1 MMHYTS
7 FKLRP
12 KHFLSFTGLKVEEFD
27 RLVLDIRNDWVEQ
40 RLNRLENNNPNRLRK
55 IGGGRK
61 QIIDTLEDQLL
72 LTLLW
77 TKLYSSY
84 LLLEYL
90 FGVYESTAFRIIQK
104 TLLLPQD
111 RFVFQDPRK
120 SGRKKITTLEELRKL
135 IPDLDDILM
144 DATEQPIPRPEKKR
158 KRVKYHSGK
167 KKRFTLK
174 TQIATAKQ
182 GFILHPSRASP
193 GRQHDYK
200 VFKASILPQII
211 PKGSRLYGDSGYQ
224 GIQKDFPELH
234 SVIPFKRTRS
244 HKKLTRSEQIQNTK
258 QRKIRIRVEHAFS
271 RLKKYRVLSETYR
284 HSLQNYD
291 TTFRFVANIV
301 NFRML
306 QRVQAA

>member
-1 MMHYTS
+1 MHYTS

-27 RLVLDIRNDWVEQ
+27 RLVLDIHNDWVEQ

-61 QIIDTLEDQLL
+61 QILDTLEDQLL

-90 FGVYESTAFRIIQK
+90 FGVDESTAFRIIQK

-174 TQIATAKQ
+174 TQIATTKQ
-182 GFILHPSRASP
+182 GFILHLSRASP

-200 VFKASILPQII
+200 VFKASILPKII

-244 HKKLTRSEQIQNTK
+244 HKKLTRSEKIQNTK

-284 HSLQNYD
+284 HSLRNYD

>member
-1 MMHYTS
+1 MHYTS

-27 RLVLDIRNDWVEQ
+27 RLVRDIRNEWIKQ
-40 RLNRLENNNPNRLRK
+40 RLLRLTENNPHRIRK

-61 QIIDTLEDQLL
+61 QVLDTLEDQLL

-90 FGVYESTAFRIIQK
+90 FGVDESTAFRIIRR
-104 TLLLPQD
+104 TLLLLQD

-120 SGRKKITTLEELRKL
+120 SGRKKITTLEELRQL
-135 IPDLDDILM
+135 IPDLDDILV

-158 KRVKYHSGK
+158 KRQKYHSGK

-174 TQIATAKQ
+174 TQLATTQQ
-182 GFILHPSRASP
+182 GFIIHLSRASP

-200 VFKASILPQII
+200 IFKASVLPKII
-211 PKGSRLYGDSGYQ
+211 PRDSRLYGDSGYQ
-224 GIQKDFPELH
+224 GIRKDFPQLH
-234 SVIPFKRTRS
+234 SVIPFKRTRN
-244 HKKLTRSEQIQNTK
+244 HKELTRSEKIRNTK
-258 QRKIRIRVEHAFS
+258 QRKIRVKVEHTLS

-291 TTFRFVANIV
+291 QTFRFVANLV

-306 QRVQAA
+306 QRLQTV

>member
-1 MMHYTS
+1 MCYTS

-27 RLVLDIRNDWVEQ
+27 RLVADIRNEWIKQ
-40 RLNRLENNNPNRLRK
+40 RLARLTENNPHRK
-55 IGGGRK
+55 RKLGGGRK
-61 QIIDTLEDQLL
+61 QVLDTLEDQLL

-90 FGVYESTAFRIIQK
+90 FGVDESTVFRIIRR
-104 TLLLPQD
+104 TLLLLQD

-135 IPDLDDILM
+135 IPDLDDILV

-158 KRVKYHSGK
+158 KRSQYHSGK
-167 KKRFTLK
+167 KKRFTVK
-174 TQIATAKQ
+174 TQLATTRQ
-182 GFILHPSRASP
+182 GFIVHLSRASP

-200 VFKASILPQII
+200 LFKASVLPKII
-211 PKGSRLYGDSGYQ
+211 PKDSRLYGDSGYQ
-224 GIQKDFPELH
+224 GIQKDFSQLH
-234 SVIPFKRTRS
+234 SVIPSKRTRN
-244 HKKLTRSEQIQNTK
+244 HQELTRSEKIQNTK
-258 QRKIRIRVEHAFS
+258 QRRIRVKIEHALS
-271 RLKKYRVLSETYR
+271 RLKKYRVLAETYR

-291 TTFRFVANIV
+291 QTFRFVANIV

-306 QRVQAA
+306 QRLQAV

>member
-1 MMHYTS
+1 MHYTS

-27 RLVLDIRNDWVEQ
+27 RLVLDIHNDWVEQ

-61 QIIDTLEDQLL
+61 QILDTLEDQLL

-90 FGVYESTAFRIIQK
+90 FGVDESTAFRIIQK

-182 GFILHPSRASP
+182 GFILHLSRASP

-200 VFKASILPQII
+200 VFKASVLPKII
-211 PKGSRLYGDSGYQ
+211 PKDSRLYGDSGYQ
-224 GIQKDFPELH
+224 GIRKDFPELH

-244 HKKLTRSEQIQNTK
+244 HTKLTRSEKIQNTK
-258 QRKIRIRVEHAFS
+258 QRKIRVRVEHAFS

-291 TTFRFVANIV
+291 ITFRFVANIV

-306 QRVQAA
+306 QRLQAV